1 MSDEMR
7 DEMRDQPRDETRDE
21 LPDNPWGNDPLEPLD
36 ADADDIRWGAPP
48 EHHDG
53 DEPAGGHHHPSAPVG
68 EPAAPAGAAGP
79 LSRRRALQVL
89 GMLPIAGAAAALS
102 AQQTTTGQ
110 HPAQSGHA
118 TPNPPTQPPTVARNT
133 PKLAFFTRAEMRT
146 VRVLA
151 DDVIPKDSR
160 SGSATDARVPEF
172 IDFNLSVPETDEGTR
187 TAWRGGLRWMDTE
200 MRRRF
205 GVPYATATRAQR
217 HALLD
222 DISFPNGVPA
232 GVPHGGIA
240 PELRPGAAFYA
251 RARDMIASGFFS
263 SAIGFQDLKW
273 QGNTFNPTWEGCPP
287 QALEKLGVTYDV
299 MTTRVGL
306 EPGQ

>member
-1 MSDEMR
+1 M
-7 DEMRDQPRDETRDE
+7 
-21 LPDNPWGNDPLEPLD
+21 LPL
-36 ADADDIRWGAPP
+36 
-48 EHHDG
+48 
-53 DEPAGGHHHPSAPVG
+53 
-68 EPAAPAGAAGP
+68 AGAVG
-79 LSRRRALQVL
+79 SL
-89 GMLPIAGAAAALS
+89 G

-118 TPNPPTQPPTVARNT
+118 TPNPPTQPPTPARNT
-133 PKLAFFTRAEMRT
+133 PKIAFFTQRELRT

-151 DDVIPKDSR
+151 DDVIPKDER
-160 SGSATDARVPEF
+160 SGSATDAGVPTF
-172 IDFNLSVPETDEGTR
+172 IDFNLGAPETDEGTR

-205 GVPYATATRAQR
+205 NVSYAGATRAQR

-222 DISFPNGVPA
+222 DISFPNGVPK
-232 GVPHGGIA
+232 GVPQGGI
-240 PELRPGAAFYA
+240 PPQLQPGAAFFA

-273 QGNTFNPTWEGCPP
+273 MGNTFNPNWNGCPQP
-287 QALEKLGVTYDV
+287 ALDKLGVNYEL

-306 EPGQ
+306 KPGE